1 MKKLLVLLFLLG
13 GFQLQAQ
20 TIVQEIFNVGGASH
34 VSDMDVPKPTRPGST
49 LIAMPGPM
57 SPGVKVMSITDNAP
71 AGSNVYLQVPGAA
84 SSCGRE
90 ALDIW
95 YCEKCNPGVT
105 ELKYHFSGHVMSV
118 NTFLEVSDLAL
129 ISPVDGT
136 GVHVTDGTGTS
147 DGVEAGP
154 AIKTTATD
162 FLIARYYSAAPP
174 AAVTPAPWTLKST
187 YVYASN
193 APTGTHQPTLTGGG
207 EAGSFCMSLAA
218 FKTTAS
224 STTAAQRE
232 PGENHS
238 ETGSTLFSDNEKP
251 KF

>member
-1 MKKLLVLLFLLG
+1 MKKLLVLLLLLG
-13 GFQLQAQ
+13 GLELQAQ

-57 SPGVKVMSITDNAP
+57 STSVKVMSITDNAP
-71 AGSNVYLQVPGAA
+71 SGSNLYKQVPGAA
-84 SSCGRE
+84 SSCGKQS
-90 ALDIW
+90 LDVW

-118 NTFLEVSDLAL
+118 NTFLEVADLAL
-129 ISPVDGT
+129 SSPVDGS
-136 GVHVTDGTGTS
+136 GANVTEGTGSS

-162 FLIARYYSAAPP
+162 FIIARYASAAAPS
-174 AAVTPAPWTLKST
+174 AVTPAPWTLKST
-187 YVYASN
+187 YVYAAN
-193 APTGTHQPTLTGGG
+193 AAMGTHQPTLTGGG
-207 EAGSFCMSLAA
+207 AAGNFCMSMAA

-224 STTAAQRE
+224 GSVAPAGTVAKHAE
-232 PGENHS
+232 SGS
-238 ETGSTLFSDNEKP
+238 ELFSDNEGP